1 MMTQETI
8 QKKIR
13 ISQEEIALAEKYIE
27 ELAKRKQELQEFI
40 DSLNTMEAERG
51 RAAKSERY
59 WYISDVGMLR
69 FTTDERSDS
78 DDYRYECG
86 NYYLTKEDACRS
98 KKQILLFRL
107 LDRFS
112 RQNGWTDEVWEDDKT
127 DKWYIYFS
135 YVWGNV
141 YKPSKACYRDIC
153 RVYFVSE
160 SVTQQAIEKYL
171 DLIME
176 VMQI

>member
-1 MMTQETI
+1 MTQETI
-8 QKKIR
+8 DKQIQR
-13 ISQEEIALAEKYIE
+13 SQEEIALAEKYIE

-40 DSLNTMEAERG
+40 DALNTMEAERG

-69 FTTDERSDS
+69 FTTDERSDF
-78 DDYRYECG
+78 DDYCYECG
-86 NYYLTKEDACRS
+86 NYYLTEEDASRS

-112 RQNGWTDEVWEDDKT
+112 RQNGWTDDIWKGGSSEKF
-127 DKWYIYFS
+127 YIYFDNS
-135 YVWGNV
+135 YKTIEINSVRI
-141 YKPSKACYRDIC
+141 SRQAC
-153 RVYFVSE
+153 RVYFL
-160 SVTQQAIEKYL
+160 SVEIAQQAIEKYY

-176 VMQI
+176 VMAI

>member
-1 MMTQETI
+1 MTQETI
-8 QKKIR
+8 DKKIR

-40 DSLNTMEAERG
+40 DALNTMEAEQG

-86 NYYLTKEDACRS
+86 NYYLTEEDASRS

-112 RQNGWTDEVWEDDKT
+112 RQNGWTDEIWKDEHK
-127 DKWYIYFS
+127 DKWYIGSRHDVVELTAWSTKY
-135 YVWGNV
+135 
-141 YKPSKACYRDIC
+141 YRNIC
-153 RVYFVSE
+153 QVYFTSE
-160 SVTQQAIEKYL
+160 YVAQQAIDKYR